1 MGTKRFSV
9 DVSFF
14 VQSAGTV
21 NDREAGMGQVKV
33 QHSADG
39 RTDARTNGHKR
50 NVWAEKIVKH
60 SWVTQATPIQQL
72 DNVCDGWKLLEC
84 TLRQ

>member
-1 MGTKRFSV
+1 M
-9 DVSFF
+9 
-14 VQSAGTV
+14 

-33 QHSADG
+33 QRSVDC
-39 RTDARTNGHKR
+39 RTDAWTNRHKL
-50 NVWAEKIVKH
+50 NVWAKIVKH

-84 TLRQ
+84 TFRQ

>member
-1 MGTKRFSV
+1 M
-9 DVSFF
+9 
-14 VQSAGTV
+14 

-33 QHSADG
+33 QHSVDC
-39 RTDARTNGHKR
+39 RTDARTNGHKL

-72 DNVCDGWKLLEC
+72 DDVCDGWKLLEC
-84 TLRQ
+84 TFRQ